1 MPLNTKT
8 LPPLNAL
15 VAFDAAAT
23 SISFTQAAAK
33 LYVTQ
38 GAISRQIRSLEESL
52 GVELFDRQQRQVRLT
67 AAGREY
73 HLHIADAL
81 SKIST
86 ATFAVKNPVQEAQII
101 IAASHAVASLWLM
114 PRIAEYSRAYPDTD
128 IRLLV
133 TDNVFEVDAADFDCC
148 IGFSTAT
155 PKAHQVD
162 RLFSER
168 VFVVSS
174 PDFLAQHSELS
185 PQELLATRQLVLDN
199 PIIGWF
205 NWPDWFKGLGML
217 PVVPQHKVTFSHYN
231 MLIQAAQQGQGV
243 ALAWDHLLTDYLE
256 TGSLVKVFDYTL
268 DTEAGFYLMTSLAG
282 SKKQSLDEFR
292 LWLINLSAVYL

>member
-1 MPLNTKT
+1 MSLNTKT

-33 LYVTQ
+33 LFVTQ
-38 GAISRQIRSLEESL
+38 GAISRQIRSLEENL
-52 GVELFDRQQRQVRLT
+52 GIVLFDRQQRQVRLT
-67 AAGREY
+67 SAGSEY
-73 HLHIADAL
+73 HRHIADAL
-81 SKIST
+81 KQISM
-86 ATFAVKNPVQEAQII
+86 ATFAVKNPIQETQIT

-133 TDNVFEVDAADFDCC
+133 TDNVLGVDAADFDCC
-148 IGFSTAT
+148 IGFSAIK
-155 PKAHQVD
+155 PFAYQVD

-185 PQELLATRQLVLDN
+185 PQALLATRQLVLDN
-199 PIIGWF
+199 PTIGWF
-205 NWPDWFKGLGML
+205 NWPDWFDGMGMS

-243 ALAWDHLLTDYLE
+243 ALAWDHLLTDYLS
-256 TGSLVKVFDYTL
+256 TGSLVRVFDKTL
-268 DTEAGFYLMTSLAG
+268 DTEAGFYLMTSLVG
-282 SKKQSLDEFR
+282 SSKQALDEFR
-292 LWLINLSAVYL
+292 LWLINNI